1 MCENA
6 ERNESRPAHKSGSRV
21 PSSPSTA
28 LNLSAVCQPRV
39 SCLVLTRAGA
49 YSALLHAPAME
60 PPPEAADVDFSEV
73 FAGDKIA
80 FNNSKLN
87 YWRTPCR

>member
-1 MCENA
+1 LFFILVFLFLFA
-6 ERNESRPAHKSGSRV
+6 WFSG
-21 PSSPSTA
+21 
-28 LNLSAVCQPRV
+28 
-39 SCLVLTRAGA
+39 AGPPP
-49 YSALLHAPAME
+49 HAPAME

-87 YWRTPCR
+87 YWRTPRR

>member
-1 MCENA
+1 
-6 ERNESRPAHKSGSRV
+6 
-21 PSSPSTA
+21 
-28 LNLSAVCQPRV
+28 
-39 SCLVLTRAGA
+39 
-49 YSALLHAPAME
+49 ME

-87 YWRTPCR
+87 YWRTPRR